1 MSSLPIY
8 QVNSSDSDSFTWVTE
23 SVFSISIRGYHP
35 EESVIVNG
43 CIKNL
48 WTPAYFLKKITTEA
62 LKINKQGLSVFST
75 KSDKTPVIK
84 ITDRIVALRTKPQT
98 EKELE
103 IDFSHANVAGIA
115 INCGP
120 VVGQNKDLECL
131 DIDCP
136 KIAKAFLP
144 DLKALNP
151 DLNSILTKCV
161 EETPSEGLHIFYYTP
176 LGSSKCRDLA
186 SMSEEAAKAWLAESK
201 AKGSIK
207 KVAPPL
213 IETRGAGGY
222 VVGFYSQAVSKIDG
236 LVKPYKM
243 LHGDVAT
250 IPTLTAEEHDFLMS
264 FAKSHDEKVTEK
276 TLYEFDN
283 SNQSDEK
290 KAAIHQWRA
299 ETPWSEVLP
308 DTYRV
313 VEVRHDYFL
322 IWHPDSSGREPNA
335 IAGCKNGGMDRY
347 WNFSPLDWRLSP
359 NIPLTKDWVYTQSRG
374 LIKGDPEWKK
384 FYSKIFTK
392 YIPKDSVDETRWEDI
407 VEVKKSD
414 EKNTE
419 AMEIFSFLRPIDSEN
434 LIWKIQQDMIDTCE
448 DFETPIICAVAGL
461 SLAANIFSSFVGV
474 SSGVS
479 VLTGESY
486 VSLLHNIILA
496 ETSAGKDHPIKYS
509 TYFLDSLEE
518 EYASRTL
525 SNGKQAG
532 GQEIDILTGEKVH
545 PKTDEDKDLR
555 KLLNDTLLLR
565 FKDRVTSLGGSGVGL
580 QDRLLIDKYLFI
592 IVDEFADY
600 LDGRKPGGEANNE
613 LAVLKKLYNAPPKM
627 PVRMLKRQ
635 GKDVEAAKNIKN
647 PITNFLAFA
656 QPDRFKEAVLP
667 ADFSGGFMG
676 RTGVFIEGRKTFLHE
691 DGRKNF
697 PARSCGKPDPDLIKE
712 VCDRIIELE
721 KNEMFLMISKEYEN
735 YLEQLKGQ
743 RWCKIFGKENNGV
756 YRGSVDGRGLQIP
769 KRISWVHSLCK
780 QDGFLE
786 ATPDDLDYGL
796 GVTSASYKTQDWLY
810 NAVVG
815 LPYQKEIN
823 AFMGTL
829 NRLQKNTKDLTR
841 SNVLRNWSCAKVR
854 NADWVKS
861 TLEPELEKLGRIRV
875 TDKTSGTYVVLE

>member
-1 MSSLPIY
+1 MSNLPIN
-8 QVNSSDSDSFTWVTE
+8 QVNLSDSGSFTWVTE
-23 SVFSISIRGYHP
+23 SGFSISIGGYHP

-48 WTPAYFLKKITTEA
+48 WTPSYFFKKITTEA
-62 LKINKQGLSVFST
+62 LKIRKQGLSVFST

-84 ITDRIVALRTKPQT
+84 ITDRIVGLRTKPQT

-136 KIAKAFLP
+136 KIAKTFLP

-176 LGSSKCRDLA
+176 LGSSKCKDLA

-213 IETRGAGGY
+213 IETKGEGGY

-243 LHGDVAT
+243 LHGDVST
-250 IPTLTAEEHDFLMS
+250 IPTINADQHDFLMS

-374 LIKGDPEWKK
+374 LIKGDTEWNK
-384 FYSKIFTK
+384 FYSEIFGK
-392 YIPKDSVDETRWEDI
+392 YIPKDSVFETNWEL
-407 VEVKKSD
+407 VAPKKSD

-434 LIWKIQQDMIDTCE
+434 LVWRIQQDMIDTCE

-461 SLAANIFSSFVGV
+461 SLSANLFSSFHGISSTKERYVG
-474 SSGVS
+474 
-479 VLTGESY
+479 
-486 VSLLHNIILA
+486 LLHNIVLA
-496 ETSAGKDHPIKYS
+496 DTSAGKDHPIKYS
-509 TYFLDSLEE
+509 NQFLNSLHE
-518 EYASRTL
+518 EYHSRKFT
-525 SNGKQAG
+525 NGK
-532 GQEIDILTGEKVH
+532 ITS
-545 PKTDEDKDLR
+545 PEDMQKSLDLV
-555 KLLNDTLLLR
+555 LLN
-565 FKDRVTSLGGSGVGL
+565 FKDRVMCLGGSVAGL
-580 QDRLLIDKYLFI
+580 EDRIMEDRFALLIE
-592 IVDEFADY
+592 DEFADY
-600 LDGRKPGGEANNE
+600 LEGRKQGSEANKE
-613 LAVLKKLYNAPPKM
+613 MAMLKKLYSAPVTHNVRNLTKGQDKDKVVVKSIKK
-627 PVRMLKRQ
+627 PVL
-635 GKDVEAAKNIKN
+635 
-647 PITNFLAFA
+647 NFLAFT

-676 RTGVFIEGRKTFLHE
+676 RSGIFIEGRKTFRHE

-697 PARSCGKPDPDLIKE
+697 PVRECGEPDPDLIKE
-712 VCDRIIELE
+712 VVDRIIELE
-721 KNEMFLMISKEYEN
+721 KHEISLRPSKAYED
-735 YLEQLKGQ
+735 YLRQLKDP
-743 RWCKIFGKENNGV
+743 RWDKICGKENKGI
-756 YRGSVDGRGLQIP
+756 YRAAIDGRGYQTA

-780 QDGFLE
+780 QVGYLE
-786 ATPDDLDYGL
+786 ATPEDLDFGIS
-796 GVTSASYKTQDWLY
+796 VSNASYRTQDWLY

-815 LPYQKEIN
+815 STYQKEIN
-823 AFMGTL
+823 AFMGAIK
-829 NRLQKNTKDLTR
+829 RMQKSTKDLTR
-841 SNVLRNWSCAKVR
+841 SNVLRNWSCAKER
-854 NADWVKS
+854 NADWVRS
-861 TLEPELEKLGRIRV
+861 TLEPELEKLGRLRV
-875 TDKTSGTYVVLE
+875 TDKISGTYVVLE